1 MTVSISAAGSSSA
14 TEPARPQPRR
24 AVTFGEALVVLV
36 QSDPGPLEDSA
47 GFTRSLGGAELNVAV
62 GLVAHGVETSMITR
76 VGNDGFG
83 RYVVDELGRLGVGVS
98 GIDIDPERRTGIY
111 IKEVGGSTGR
121 PNDLGPGSS
130 RMHYYRA
137 GSAASA
143 LSPRT
148 LRMPA
153 VRRVLEAASLIHTSG
168 ITPALSDDARAA
180 QYELVR
186 SRRPGQLLAFDL
198 NWRPS
203 LWRGRESDATRIL
216 SNCVRG
222 SDIAL
227 LGANEASAVFGLAE
241 PGSLRRE
248 FPEPRWLIVKNDG
261 NAATAFDGDTRVDVP
276 ALSVDIVEA
285 IGAGDAFA
293 SGILAGIL
301 AGAPLAE
308 SVEQAHRVAARAL
321 ASAGDHVGSTPAA
334 ATQPTAGD
342 GTAPTGRAA

>member
-1 MTVSISAAGSSSA
+1 
-14 TEPARPQPRR
+14 
-24 AVTFGEALVVLV
+24 VTFGEALVVLV

-47 GFTRSLGGAELNVAV
+47 RFTRSLGGAELNVAV
-62 GLVAHGVETSMITR
+62 GLAAHGVETSVITR

-83 RYVVDELGRLGVGVS
+83 RFVVDELVRLGVDVS
-98 GIDIDPERRTGIY
+98 GIDVDPVRQTGMY

-121 PNDLGPGSS
+121 PSDLGPGSS
-130 RMHYYRA
+130 RMHYYRT

-143 LSPRT
+143 LSPAT
-148 LRMPA
+148 LRIPE
-153 VRRVLEAASLIHTSG
+153 VERVLTEASLIHTSG
-168 ITPALSDDARAA
+168 ITPALSDQARAA

-198 NWRPS
+198 NWRPR

-227 LGANEASAVFGLAE
+227 LGANEARAVFGLAD

-261 NAATAFDGDTRVDVP
+261 NAATAFDGDVRVDVP
-276 ALSVDIVEA
+276 ALSIEIVEA

-293 SGILAGIL
+293 SGVLAGIL
-301 AGAPLAE
+301 SGAPLAE

-321 ASAGDHVGSTPAA
+321 ASPGDHVGSAPPAPPAHAAPGAPLTRPAPGTP
-334 ATQPTAGD
+334 PTHPAPDG